1 MLHVVATPTQQRG
14 LPFFGNSSIVSSFS
28 VIWQYLHDT
37 LLQGY
42 AKERNGVSVVS
53 GPVFDFD
60 YDGRYDSLEILKQ

>member
-1 MLHVVATPTQQRG
+1 MLHVAATCTQQRG
-14 LPFFGNSSIVSSFS
+14 LPFFGNSSTVSSLS

-37 LLQGY
+37 LLRGY

-60 YDGRYDSLEILKQ
+60 YDGRYDSLETLKQ